1 MPIVFDKV
9 VDVEFIKFLVQVSE
23 KIDSDEFLVSKNRL
37 VVVITKT
44 LKTTALTSRIKVANK
59 QINLDKLIFHRL

>member
-1 MPIVFDKV
+1 VPIVFDKV

-44 LKTTALTSRIKVANK
+44 LKTSSLTSRIKVANK